1 MNPMKISLWCG
12 LAMVGVVGCSKGS
25 STGGTVKPTCEDAG
39 RRYGEFTAKM
49 MIASPKIR
57 VPADKLKLLADP
69 IRDATVK
76 SCQED
81 KWDDLPL
88 GCLASVFDAGLKDDE
103 SIDNG
108 TNVCIKS
115 VGKEK
120 LDKMSQRVAQAMAD
134 AVGITSPSGSAA
146 PASSGS
152 TASDVPSAAASGSPA
167 SSPPASS
174 PAPTSTPASSPPP
187 TKGPANKGGP
197 ASPAP
202 KPAAPNPRP
211 GDDPY

>member
-1 MNPMKISLWCG
+1 MM
-12 LAMVGVVGCSKGS
+12 GVVGCSKSGGAS
-25 STGGTVKPTCEDAG
+25 STGGTVKATCEDAG

-57 VPADKLKLLADP
+57 VPADKRKLLADP

-88 GCLASVFDAGLKDDE
+88 SCLASVFDAGLKDDD

-108 TNVCIKS
+108 TDVCIKS

-134 AVGITSPSGSAA
+134 AVGTASPSGSAA

-152 TASDVPSAAASGSPA
+152 TASDAPSAAVSGS
-167 SSPPASS
+167 PASS

-202 KPAAPNPRP
+202 KPTAPKPTAP
-211 GDDPY
+211 KPPQGDDPF